1 MRELI
6 DRLARISFAFVMLNA
21 AAVNGLVALSVG
33 RRVWR

>member
-6 DRLARISFAFVMLNA
+6 NRLARISFAFVMLNA
-21 AAVNGLVALSVG
+21 AAVNGLVAVSVG